1 MNERD
6 DTHLSAEESISDE
19 ISERV
24 RSVIS
29 AAESAATAIRHEAEQ
44 EVQTKRRAAEAE
56 RERYLEHAKSE
67 AEALLDQ
74 RIKRIGEL
82 SDSLIEG
89 AESLLMRINGAQEVK
104 RQLEAMV
111 HALAHTAE
119 NLAAE
124 SEQGRLAPVPRS
136 ISFDDDPEPRIQAV
150 PEPEAPVRAEAE
162 QQPAEPEPAN
172 VTELRA
178 AEPEAPTA
186 PEAAPEP
193 VAEAAPDAA
202 EVAAPADEDSEEQV
216 EVVDAVEV
224 VEAPTDEQAGEEP
237 PAETEQP
244 SAEPRGFDG
253 DDMLAARLVALQ
265 MAVAGSARDEVEAH
279 LRKTFSLDEPGA
291 ILNDV
296 FGTES
301 KL

>member
-6 DTHLSAEESISDE
+6 DTNLSAEESISDE

-56 RERYLEHAKSE
+56 RERFLEHAKSE

-104 RQLEAMV
+104 RQLETMV

-124 SEQGRLAPVPRS
+124 SDQGRLAPVARS
-136 ISFDDDPEPRIQAV
+136 IPMDDEAEPRIQAV
-150 PEPEAPVRAEAE
+150 PEPPPEQAEAD
-162 QQPAEPEPAN
+162 PGN
-172 VTELRA
+172 VTELRVP
-178 AEPEAPTA
+178 EPEA
-186 PEAAPEP
+186 AAPAEPVPAEPPPVTEAEAP
-193 VAEAAPDAA
+193 VAEEVVADA
-202 EVAAPADEDSEEQV
+202 
-216 EVVDAVEV
+216 EVVDVEV
-224 VEAPTDEQAGEEP
+224 VEV
-237 PAETEQP
+237 PAEEEAKPEQP
-244 SAEPRGFDG
+244 APEQRGFDG

>member
-6 DTHLSAEESISDE
+6 DTNLSAEESISEE

-29 AAESAATAIRHEAEQ
+29 AAEHAATAIRHESEQ
-44 EVQTKRRAAEAE
+44 QAQIKQRAAEAE
-56 RERYLEHAKSE
+56 RQRYIETAKAE
-67 AEALLDQ
+67 AEALLEQ
-74 RIKRIGEL
+74 RITRISEL

-89 AESLLMRINGAQEVK
+89 AEAILMRIDGAQEVK

-111 HALAHTAE
+111 HALAHAAE
-119 NLAAE
+119 ELAAE
-124 SEQGRLAPVPRS
+124 SEQGRLAPVPRAVS
-136 ISFDDDPEPRIQAV
+136 VDDDPEPRMRAV
-150 PEPEAPVRAEAE
+150 PEPESQPDPDEA
-162 QQPAEPEPAN
+162 AADPAN
-172 VTELRA
+172 VTELRV
-178 AEPEAPTA
+178 PE
-186 PEAAPEP
+186 PEAAPE
-193 VAEAAPDAA
+193 VTEAA
-202 EVAAPADEDSEEQV
+202 APGTEETDEQV

-224 VEAPTDEQAGEEP
+224 VEESPGDGNGA
-237 PAETEQP
+237 AETAEQP
-244 SAEPRGFDG
+244 AEPRGFDG

-265 MAVAGSARDEVEAH
+265 MAVAGSERVEVEAH

>member
-6 DTHLSAEESISDE
+6 DTNLSAEESISDE

-44 EVQTKRRAAEAE
+44 EVQMKRRAAEAE

-67 AEALLDQ
+67 AEAFLDQ
-74 RIKRIGEL
+74 RIKRISEL
-82 SDSLIEG
+82 SDALIEG
-89 AESLLMRINGAQEVK
+89 AESLLMRIGGAQEVK
-104 RQLEAMV
+104 RQLETMV

-119 NLAAE
+119 SLAAE
-124 SEQGRLAPVPRS
+124 SEQGRLAPVARS
-136 ISFDDDPEPRIQAV
+136 IEIDDELEPRIQAV
-150 PEPEAPVRAEAE
+150 PEPA
-162 QQPAEPEPAN
+162 PEPQATAPDSAN
-172 VTELRA
+172 VTELRVPEPEPAAVAEPQPVPEEAPEVTEAAAPVADEQA
-178 AEPEAPTA
+178 AE
-186 PEAAPEP
+186 
-193 VAEAAPDAA
+193 D
-202 EVAAPADEDSEEQV
+202 V
-216 EVVDAVEV
+216 EVVDAIEVVEV
-224 VEAPTDEQAGEEP
+224 VEPEQQTAEP
-237 PAETEQP
+237 PAEQP
-244 SAEPRGFDG
+244 ATGQRGFDG

>member
-6 DTHLSAEESISDE
+6 DTNLSAEESISDE

-44 EVQTKRRAAEAE
+44 EVQMKRRAAEAE
-56 RERYLEHAKSE
+56 RERFLEHAKSE
-67 AEALLDQ
+67 AEALLEQ
-74 RIKRIGEL
+74 RIGRISEL

-89 AESLLMRINGAQEVK
+89 AEAILMRIDGAQEVK
-104 RQLEAMV
+104 RQLESMV
-111 HALAHTAE
+111 HALAHAAE
-119 NLAAE
+119 TLAAE
-124 SEQGRLAPVPRS
+124 SEQGRLAPVPGS
-136 ISFDDDPEPRIQAV
+136 VSLDDEPEPHMRAV
-150 PEPEAPVRAEAE
+150 PEPEPEAPTEAEAVV
-162 QQPAEPEPAN
+162 AEPEPEN
-172 VTELRA
+172 VTELHVS
-178 AEPEAPTA
+178 EPEA
-186 PEAAPEP
+186 EAAT
-193 VAEAAPDAA
+193 AEESD
-202 EVAAPADEDSEEQV
+202 EQV

-224 VEAPTDEQAGEEP
+224 LEEQ
-237 PAETEQP
+237 PAEQPGEGNGAAETAEQP
-244 SAEPRGFDG
+244 AEPRGFDG

-265 MAVAGSARDEVEAH
+265 MAVAGSARVEVEAH

>member
-6 DTHLSAEESISDE
+6 DTNLSAEDSISDE

-44 EVQTKRRAAEAE
+44 EVQMKRRAAEAE
-56 RERYLEHAKSE
+56 RERFLEHAKSE

-104 RQLEAMV
+104 RQLETMV
-111 HALAHTAE
+111 YALAHTAE

-124 SEQGRLAPVPRS
+124 SEQGRLAPLARP
-136 ISFDDDPEPRIQAV
+136 IQMDDQPEPRIQAV
-150 PEPEAPVRAEAE
+150 PEPQPE
-162 QQPAEPEPAN
+162 QADPSNDTELRVPEPEPAAPAEPEPVPAEPPP
-172 VTELRA
+172 VTEAEAPA
-178 AEPEAPTA
+178 AEEA
-186 PEAAPEP
+186 
-193 VAEAAPDAA
+193 VSDA
-202 EVAAPADEDSEEQV
+202 
-216 EVVDAVEV
+216 EVVDVEV
-224 VEAPTDEQAGEEP
+224 VEV
-237 PAETEQP
+237 PAEDEAASEQPATEQ
-244 SAEPRGFDG
+244 RGFDG

>member
-6 DTHLSAEESISDE
+6 DTNLSAEESISDE
-19 ISERV
+19 ISDRV
-24 RSVIS
+24 RAVIS

-44 EVQTKRRAAEAE
+44 EVQMKRRAAEAE
-56 RERYLEHAKSE
+56 RERFLEHAKSE

-74 RIKRIGEL
+74 RIKRISEL
-82 SDSLIEG
+82 SDSIIEG
-89 AESLLMRINGAQEVK
+89 AESLLMRINGAREVK
-104 RQLEAMV
+104 RQLETMV
-111 HALAHTAE
+111 QALAHTAE

-124 SEQGRLAPVPRS
+124 SDQGRLAPVQRP
-136 ISFDDDPEPRIQAV
+136 ITVDDEPEPHIQAV
-150 PEPEAPVRAEAE
+150 PGPP
-162 QQPAEPEPAN
+162 QAEPETAGSAAN
-172 VTELRA
+172 VTELRVP
-178 AEPEAPTA
+178 EPEAT
-186 PEAAPEP
+186 
-193 VAEAAPDAA
+193 AEAEPQPVPEEAPPVTEA
-202 EVAAPADEDSEEQV
+202 VAPAVEEQPAEEV

-224 VEAPTDEQAGEEP
+224 VEVEP
-237 PAETEQP
+237 ATEQP
-244 SAEPRGFDG
+244 SAEQPPTEQRGFDG

>member
-6 DTHLSAEESISDE
+6 DTNLSAEESISDE

-44 EVQTKRRAAEAE
+44 QAAIKQRAAEAE
-56 RERYLEHAKSE
+56 RQRYIETAKAE
-67 AEALLDQ
+67 AEALLEQ
-74 RIKRIGEL
+74 RIGRISEL

-89 AESLLMRINGAQEVK
+89 AEAILMRIDGAQEVK
-104 RQLEAMV
+104 RQLESMV
-111 HALAHTAE
+111 HALAHAAQE
-119 NLAAE
+119 LAAE
-124 SEQGRLAPVPRS
+124 SEQGRLAPVPRPVN
-136 ISFDDDPEPRIQAV
+136 IDEEPAPRVQAVPDPEPAATAS
-150 PEPEAPVRAEAE
+150 PDSG
-162 QQPAEPEPAN
+162 N
-172 VTELRA
+172 VTELRVPESPT
-178 AEPEAPTA
+178 EPEAEPTPA
-186 PEAAPEP
+186 VTEPVPEAAPE
-193 VAEAAPDAA
+193 VTEADAPAAA
-202 EVAAPADEDSEEQV
+202 EEV

-224 VEAPTDEQAGEEP
+224 VDEPAAQPASEGNGATEEAER
-237 PAETEQP
+237 PAEQ
-244 SAEPRGFDG
+244 RGFDG

-265 MAVAGSARDEVEAH
+265 MAVAGSERVEVEAH

>member
-6 DTHLSAEESISDE
+6 DTNLSAEESISDE

-56 RERYLEHAKSE
+56 RERFLEHAKSE

-74 RIKRIGEL
+74 RIKRISEL
-82 SDSLIEG
+82 SDSIIEG
-89 AESLLMRINGAQEVK
+89 AESLLMRIDGAREVK
-104 RQLEAMV
+104 RQLETMV
-111 HALAHTAE
+111 QALAHTAE

-124 SEQGRLAPVPRS
+124 SEQGRLAPVTRP
-136 ISFDDDPEPRIQAV
+136 IAVDEEPEPRIRAV
-150 PEPEAPVRAEAE
+150 PQPEAVRSEPEQADPD
-162 QQPAEPEPAN
+162 PAN
-172 VTELRA
+172 VTELRVPEPEPKVQ
-178 AEPEAPTA
+178 AEPEPVPEEAPAVTEAVA
-186 PEAAPEP
+186 P
-193 VAEAAPDAA
+193 AA
-202 EVAAPADEDSEEQV
+202 EEDV

-224 VEAPTDEQAGEEP
+224 VEVPGEEP
-237 PAETEQP
+237 APEQP
-244 SAEPRGFDG
+244 TAEQPAAQSSRGFDG

>member
-6 DTHLSAEESISDE
+6 DTNLSAEESISDE

-56 RERYLEHAKSE
+56 RERFLEHAKSE

-74 RIKRIGEL
+74 RIKRIAEL
-82 SDSLIEG
+82 SDSIIEG
-89 AESLLMRINGAQEVK
+89 AESLLMRIGGAQEVK
-104 RQLEAMV
+104 RQLETMV

-124 SEQGRLAPVPRS
+124 SEQGRLAPVARP
-136 ISFDDDPEPRIQAV
+136 IPVDDEPEPRIQAV
-150 PEPEAPVRAEAE
+150 PEPEPEA
-162 QQPAEPEPAN
+162 AAPEPAN
-172 VTELRA
+172 VTELRVPEPEPHVQAEPQPVPVPEEAPVVTEAAAPPVEETAA
-178 AEPEAPTA
+178 AEE
-186 PEAAPEP
+186 EP
-193 VAEAAPDAA
+193 
-202 EVAAPADEDSEEQV
+202 

-224 VEAPTDEQAGEEP
+224 VEVPGEE
-237 PAETEQP
+237 AAP
-244 SAEPRGFDG
+244 SAEGPGPEAPRGFDG
-253 DDMLAARLVALQ
+253 DDLLAARLVALQ

>member
-6 DTHLSAEESISDE
+6 DTNLSAEESISDE

-44 EVQTKRRAAEAE
+44 EVAMKRRAAEAE
-56 RERYLEHAKSE
+56 RERFLEHAKSE
-67 AEALLDQ
+67 AEAVLDQ
-74 RIKRIGEL
+74 RIKRISEL
-82 SDSLIEG
+82 SDALIEG
-89 AESLLMRINGAQEVK
+89 AEALLMRINGAQEVK
-104 RQLEAMV
+104 RQLETMV
-111 HALAHTAE
+111 HALAHSAAD
-119 NLAAE
+119 LAAE

-136 ISFDDDPEPRIQAV
+136 IDVDDDPEPRIQAV
-150 PEPEAPVRAEAE
+150 PEPESEPPTEAEAAV
-162 QQPAEPEPAN
+162 PEPEPEN
-172 VTELRA
+172 VTELRVPES
-178 AEPEAPTA
+178 EP
-186 PEAAPEP
+186 AAPVVE
-193 VAEAAPDAA
+193 
-202 EVAAPADEDSEEQV
+202 EVEV

-224 VEAPTDEQAGEEP
+224 VEEPAAEEQQPAGEGNGAADTAEQ
-237 PAETEQP
+237 PAEQ
-244 SAEPRGFDG
+244 RGFDG

>member
-6 DTHLSAEESISDE
+6 DTNLSAEESISDE

-44 EVQTKRRAAEAE
+44 EVQMKRRAAEAE
-56 RERYLEHAKSE
+56 RERFLEHAKSE

-82 SDSLIEG
+82 SDALIEG

-104 RQLEAMV
+104 RQLETMV
-111 HALAHTAE
+111 QALAHTAE

-124 SEQGRLAPVPRS
+124 SEQGRLAPVARS
-136 ISFDDDPEPRIQAV
+136 IPMDDEPEPRIQAV
-150 PEPEAPVRAEAE
+150 PEPQAEPDPGNVTELRVPEPEPAA
-162 QQPAEPEPAN
+162 PAEPEPVPAEPPP
-172 VTELRA
+172 VTEAEAPA
-178 AEPEAPTA
+178 AEEA
-186 PEAAPEP
+186 
-193 VAEAAPDAA
+193 VSDA
-202 EVAAPADEDSEEQV
+202 
-216 EVVDAVEV
+216 EVVDVEV
-224 VEAPTDEQAGEEP
+224 VEVPAEEEPKPEQAAP
-237 PAETEQP
+237 EQ
-244 SAEPRGFDG
+244 RGFDG

>member
-1 MNERD
+1 MDERE
-6 DTHLSAEESISDE
+6 DTDISAEESISDE

-44 EVQTKRRAAEAE
+44 QAQIKKRAAETE
-56 RERYLEHAKSE
+56 RQRSLEKAKAE
-67 AEALLDQ
+67 AEALLEE
-74 RIKRIGEL
+74 RIKRISEL

-89 AESLLMRINGAQEVK
+89 AEKILMRMEGAEEVK
-104 RQLEAMV
+104 RQLDTMV
-111 HALAHTAE
+111 RALAG
-119 NLAAE
+119 AAE
-124 SEQGRLAPVPRS
+124 ELAGESETPR
-136 ISFDDDPEPRIQAV
+136 PRMRAV
-150 PEPEAPVRAEAE
+150 PEPE
-162 QQPAEPEPAN
+162 
-172 VTELRA
+172 
-178 AEPEAPTA
+178 
-186 PEAAPEP
+186 PEP
-193 VAEAAPDAA
+193 VAPAEPAPVTELHVPPREANVA
-202 EVAAPADEDSEEQV
+202 EPVPEAEPEVTEADVTPAEAVVAVEEEEEV

-224 VEAPTDEQAGEEP
+224 VDEPEPDAAPAVEGLRTAGRPDNGAPQEAEQA
-237 PAETEQP
+237 QP
-244 SAEPRGFDG
+244 DARGFDG

-279 LRKTFSLDEPGA
+279 LRKTFSLDEPGT

>member
-6 DTHLSAEESISDE
+6 DTNLSAEESISDE

-44 EVQTKRRAAEAE
+44 EVQMKRRAAEAE
-56 RERYLEHAKSE
+56 RERFLEHAKSE

-82 SDSLIEG
+82 SDALIEG

-104 RQLEAMV
+104 RQLETMV
-111 HALAHTAE
+111 HALSHTAE

-124 SEQGRLAPVPRS
+124 SEQGRLAPVARP
-136 ISFDDDPEPRIQAV
+136 IQMDDEPEPRIQAV
-150 PEPEAPVRAEAE
+150 PEPQPEQAEPDPGNVTELRVPEPEPAA
-162 QQPAEPEPAN
+162 PAEPEPMPAEPPS
-172 VTELRA
+172 VTEA
-178 AEPEAPTA
+178 EAPVVE
-186 PEAAPEP
+186 EA
-193 VAEAAPDAA
+193 VSDA
-202 EVAAPADEDSEEQV
+202 
-216 EVVDAVEV
+216 EVVDVEV
-224 VEAPTDEQAGEEP
+224 VEVPAEEEP
-237 PAETEQP
+237 QPEQP
-244 SAEPRGFDG
+244 APEQRGFDG

>member
-6 DTHLSAEESISDE
+6 DDTDLSAEESISDE

-56 RERYLEHAKSE
+56 RERFLEHAKSE

-104 RQLEAMV
+104 PQLQTMFL
-111 HALAHTAE
+111 ALSHTAE

-124 SEQGRLAPVPRS
+124 SDQGRLAPVARP
-136 ISFDDDPEPRIQAV
+136 IPMDDEPEPHIQAV
-150 PEPEAPVRAEAE
+150 PEPE
-162 QQPAEPEPAN
+162 PADAQADPSN
-172 VTELRA
+172 VTE
-178 AEPEAPTA
+178 
-186 PEAAPEP
+186 
-193 VAEAAPDAA
+193 
-202 EVAAPADEDSEEQV
+202 
-216 EVVDAVEV
+216 
-224 VEAPTDEQAGEEP
+224 
-237 PAETEQP
+237 
-244 SAEPRGFDG
+244 
-253 DDMLAARLVALQ
+253 
-265 MAVAGSARDEVEAH
+265 
-279 LRKTFSLDEPGA
+279 
-291 ILNDV
+291 
-296 FGTES
+296 
-301 KL
+301 

>member
-6 DTHLSAEESISDE
+6 DTNLSAEESISDE

-44 EVQTKRRAAEAE
+44 EVQTKRRAAESE
-56 RERYLEHAKSE
+56 RERYLEHAKAE

-74 RIKRIGEL
+74 RIKRISEL
-82 SDSLIEG
+82 SDSIIEG
-89 AESLLMRINGAQEVK
+89 AESLLMRIGGAQEVK
-104 RQLEAMV
+104 RQLESMV

-124 SEQGRLAPVPRS
+124 SEQGRLAPVARP
-136 ISFDDDPEPRIQAV
+136 IPVDDEPEPHIQAV
-150 PEPEAPVRAEAE
+150 PEPEPEKAAPD
-162 QQPAEPEPAN
+162 PSN
-172 VTELRA
+172 VTELRV
-178 AEPEAPTA
+178 AEPE
-186 PEAAPEP
+186 PEAQAEPQPVPEEPPP
-193 VAEAAPDAA
+193 VTEAAAPSVEDA
-202 EVAAPADEDSEEQV
+202 VVEEEP

-224 VEAPTDEQAGEEP
+224 VEVEPEDEKKPEEP
-237 PAETEQP
+237 R
-244 SAEPRGFDG
+244 SFDG

>member
-6 DTHLSAEESISDE
+6 DTNLSAEESISDE

-44 EVQTKRRAAEAE
+44 EVQTKRRAAESE
-56 RERYLEHAKSE
+56 RERFLEHARSE

-74 RIKRIGEL
+74 RIKRISEL
-82 SDSLIEG
+82 SDSIIEG
-89 AESLLMRINGAQEVK
+89 AESLLMRIDGAREVK
-104 RQLEAMV
+104 RQLETMV
-111 HALAHTAE
+111 QALAHTAE

-124 SEQGRLAPVPRS
+124 SEQGRLAPVPRPMAV
-136 ISFDDDPEPRIQAV
+136 DDEPEPRIQAV
-150 PEPEAPVRAEAE
+150 PEP
-162 QQPAEPEPAN
+162 QPAN
-172 VTELRA
+172 VTELRVPEPEPA
-178 AEPEAPTA
+178 AEAEPVPVPEEAPVVT
-186 PEAAPEP
+186 E
-193 VAEAAPDAA
+193 AEAPVVTEAEALAA
-202 EVAAPADEDSEEQV
+202 EDDV

-224 VEAPTDEQAGEEP
+224 VEVPGDEPVTAEEP
-237 PAETEQP
+237 EPEQP
-244 SAEPRGFDG
+244 AADAPRGFDG

>member
-6 DTHLSAEESISDE
+6 DDINLSAEESISDE

-44 EVQTKRRAAEAE
+44 QAQIKRRAAEAE
-56 RERYLEHAKSE
+56 RQRYIEQAKAE
-67 AEALLDQ
+67 AEALLEE
-74 RIKRIGEL
+74 RMKRISEL

-89 AESLLMRINGAQEVK
+89 AEAILMRIEGAQEVK

-111 HALAHTAE
+111 HALADAAE
-119 NLAAE
+119 ELAAE
-124 SEQGRLAPVPRS
+124 SERGREAARPRPVALDDEPQPRVRAVPEQEPRA
-136 ISFDDDPEPRIQAV
+136 PEPRAAEREPDPATVTELHVPKQ
-150 PEPEAPVRAEAE
+150 PEPEADLQPVD
-162 QQPAEPEPAN
+162 
-172 VTELRA
+172 V
-178 AEPEAPTA
+178 
-186 PEAAPEP
+186 
-193 VAEAAPDAA
+193 VPDAA
-202 EVAAPADEDSEEQV
+202 DDSEDV

-224 VEAPTDEQAGEEP
+224 VDEPGPQPSGAGNGAAEAEQ
-237 PAETEQP
+237 PAEQ
-244 SAEPRGFDG
+244 RGFDG

-265 MAVAGSARDEVEAH
+265 MAVAGSARVEVEAH
-279 LRKTFSLDEPGA
+279 LRKTFALEEPGA